1 MLCPRCRRQVSPYVA
16 SESGVVSVF
25 SELGAGLTLDGEVTM
40 PHAHT
45 LAADS
50 RTHLVFVPLQ
60 DLAGR

>member
-1 MLCPRCRRQVSPYVA
+1 MLCPRCRRQVVA

-50 RTHLVFVPLQ
+50 RPHLVFVPLQ